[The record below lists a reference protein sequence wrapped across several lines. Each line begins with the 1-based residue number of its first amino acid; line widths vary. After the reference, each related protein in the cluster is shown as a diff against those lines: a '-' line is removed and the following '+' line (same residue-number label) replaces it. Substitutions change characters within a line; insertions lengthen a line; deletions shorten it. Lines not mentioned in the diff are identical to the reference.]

1 MKTLWM
7 CSKCSK
13 ALCELDKGAFSGATC
28 MLRFHSDSFF
38 GLAKSDAKM
47 HDGQWRPSNLNKV
60 KRHASYMRSLVDTMA
75 ESDEIMLANVN
86 GVGVVNVAGV

>member
-1 MKTLWM
+1 
-7 CSKCSK
+7 
-13 ALCELDKGAFSGATC
+13 
-28 MLRFHSDSFF
+28 
-38 GLAKSDAKM
+38 LAKSDAKM